1 MDNKN
6 IKDLELPKL
15 PYEYNALEPTISK
28 KIMELHHDKHHAA
41 YLAKLKTAVEGKPET
56 AMRLLDLF
64 SNLKGL
70 SDPVKMAVRNNG
82 GGYWNHSFFWETMS
96 PKSGGE
102 PSGDLLKLIEKHFG
116 SFDDLK
122 KGFSATALSVFG
134 SGWTWIVKNK
144 DGSLAITSTP
154 NQDNPLMDM
163 SSVQGTPILGLD
175 VWEHAYYLDYLNDR
189 AAYIDAWW
197 NVVNWDSVANRLN

>member
-41 YLAKLKTAVEGKPET
+41 YLAKLKTAVEGKPEA